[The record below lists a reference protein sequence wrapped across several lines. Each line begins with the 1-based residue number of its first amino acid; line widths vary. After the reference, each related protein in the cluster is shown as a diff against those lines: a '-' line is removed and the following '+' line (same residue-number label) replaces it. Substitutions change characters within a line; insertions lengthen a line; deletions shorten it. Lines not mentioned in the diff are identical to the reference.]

1 MEIVLALGA
10 ALCFALGTV
19 LQQKGAVESSD
30 EEALKAS
37 FLLTLA
43 RRPVWLA
50 GLAVDGLG
58 FVFQAVALG
67 IGRLVV
73 VQPLLATSV
82 VFALP
87 FGVKLTNQKVG
98 RREITGA
105 VAVVIGLGAFLVA
118 ADPSGG
124 KDDAST
130 KAWLIGGAIIVAV
143 CTALVAA
150 GARARPTA
158 KAGLF
163 GTATGILFAVSAG
176 LTKAVVD
183 QLGEGVFT
191 IFTDW
196 HLYLLIV
203 VGYVSMTLSQTSL
216 QTGVLAPAMA
226 TQMTFDPLTSVLIGT
241 LMFGETIHE
250 DTVGLGVSIAAL
262 LFMFGGLGLL
272 ARSSP
277 AGVAPPADPPATV
290 GTEPGPRESSP

>member
-1 MEIVLALGA
+1 MEIALALGA

-19 LQQKGAVESSD
+19 LQQKGAIQSSD
-30 EEALKAS
+30 EEALKAN

-58 FVFQAVALG
+58 FVCQAAALG

-87 FGVKLTNQKVG
+87 FGAKLTNQHVG
-98 RREITGA
+98 RREIIGA

-124 KDDAST
+124 KDDASPS
-130 KAWLIGGAIIVAV
+130 AWLIGGAIIVAV
-143 CTALVAA
+143 CTALVIA
-150 GARARPTA
+150 GMRARPTA
-158 KAGLF
+158 KAALF
-163 GTATGILFAVSAG
+163 GTAAGILFAVSAG

-191 IFTDW
+191 IFADW
-196 HLYLLIV
+196 HLYALIV

-216 QTGVLAPAMA
+216 QTGALAPAMA
-226 TQMTFDPLTSVLIGT
+226 TQMTFDPLASVLIGT

-250 DTVGLGVSIAAL
+250 DPVGLAASTVAL
-262 LFMFGGLGLL
+262 LVMFAGLGLL
-272 ARSSP
+272 ARSAPADLPPAPDQVPQP
-277 AGVAPPADPPATV
+277 AG
-290 GTEPGPRESSP
+290 

>member
-19 LQQKGAVESSD
+19 LQQKGAVQSSD
-30 EEALKAS
+30 EEALKAN

-58 FVFQAVALG
+58 FIFQAAALG

-124 KDDAST
+124 KDDASA

-143 CTALVAA
+143 CTALVVA

-183 QLGEGVFT
+183 QLGEGVLT

-216 QTGVLAPAMA
+216 QTGVLAPAIA

-250 DTVGLGVSIAAL
+250 DPVGLGVSVAAL
-262 LFMFGGLGLL
+262 LLMFGGLGLL

-277 AGVAPPADPPATV
+277 AEAPPPAVPPATAR
-290 GTEPGPRESSP
+290 TTPGPRESSA